1 MSQRIGSSMMRIL
14 SAVTALLKDNPQAAV
29 VLVPD
34 APHTLLNLPAVR
46 LVTAGFLG
54 DIAKR

>member
-1 MSQRIGSSMMRIL
+1 MMRIL